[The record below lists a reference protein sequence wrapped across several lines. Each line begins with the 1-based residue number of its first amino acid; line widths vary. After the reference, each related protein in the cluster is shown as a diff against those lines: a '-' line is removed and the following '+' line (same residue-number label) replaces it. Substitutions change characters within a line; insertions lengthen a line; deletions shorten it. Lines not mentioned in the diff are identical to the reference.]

1 MHRQEGQRIAQDEG
15 RVKASVKIAVNAES
29 GIPHIILQRFDRV
42 MVPASAMRYDSRHKG
57 RQINLFNFHQIYCLS
72 RSVQYV
78 NQEWKRIGG
87 ERGNTRLVDVRKG
100 ITMPDWN
107 GLVVWSLDSGCC
119 GSQQS
124 ARVEHCR
131 RKGGHKVTT
140 VTLPIPENYHKK
152 TVSEILG
159 IV

>member
-1 MHRQEGQRIAQDEG
+1 
-15 RVKASVKIAVNAES
+15 
-29 GIPHIILQRFDRV
+29 
-42 MVPASAMRYDSRHKG
+42 
-57 RQINLFNFHQIYCLS
+57 
-72 RSVQYV
+72 
-78 NQEWKRIGG
+78 
-87 ERGNTRLVDVRKG
+87 
-100 ITMPDWN
+100 MPDWN

-152 TVSEILG
+152 NSKRDTWDSLRVVDVEAN
-159 IV
+159 V